1 MEEVKEK
8 PQVESTQPS
17 KRKCDRPKSTKFE
30 AIVGLEDAIDSKTCP
45 DLVQQFIDELKT
57 SKKVE

>member
-17 KRKCDRPKSTKFE
+17 KRKFYRPKSTKFE
-30 AIVGLEDAIDSKTCP
+30 AIVGLKDAIDSKTYP
-45 DLVQQFIDELKT
+45 DLVQQFIDKL
-57 SKKVE
+57 

>member
-17 KRKCDRPKSTKFE
+17 KRKCDKPKSTKFE

-45 DLVQQFIDELKT
+45 DLVQQFIYKLKS
-57 SKKVE
+57 SKKV

>member
-30 AIVGLEDAIDSKTCP
+30 AVVALEDASDSKKYSG
-45 DLVQQFIDELKT
+45 L
-57 SKKVE
+57 

>member
-17 KRKCDRPKSTKFE
+17 NRECNRPKTTKFE
-30 AIVGLEDAIDSKTCP
+30 AEKFQNTQLKAKSVLDW
-45 DLVQQFIDELKT
+45 VQKFIDELKP
-57 SKKVE
+57 SKKVK